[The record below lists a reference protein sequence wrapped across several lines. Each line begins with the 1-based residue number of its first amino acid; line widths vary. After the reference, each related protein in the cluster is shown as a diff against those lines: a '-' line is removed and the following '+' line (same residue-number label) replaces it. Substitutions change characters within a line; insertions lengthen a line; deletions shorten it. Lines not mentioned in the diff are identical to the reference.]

1 MIISPS
7 YYTDS
12 SVVFILCMD
21 EIVDEVKMS
30 KGGVYHYFSG
40 KATIFEV
47 ILEGKYVNGNDIFEY
62 IPIIIVVFFLYVL
75 NDFLMIKNLISRNN

>member
-21 EIVDEVKMS
+21 KIVDEVKMS
-30 KGGVYHYFSG
+30 KGDVYHYFFG
-40 KATIFEV
+40 KAAIFEV
-47 ILEGKYVNGNDIFEY
+47 ILEGKSVNSNDIFEY
-62 IPIIIVVFFLYVL
+62 IPIIIVVFFLCVL
-75 NDFLMIKNLISRNN
+75 NDFLMIKNLI